1 MSCSAC
7 VKHVRYQTTSST
19 NIAKENKEHRFNFN
33 AADQELGTAV
43 SADHD
48 I

>member
-1 MSCSAC
+1 MHTFAPKR
-7 VKHVRYQTTSST
+7 VST